1 MSNLPHNLF
10 GGRMIV
16 KPIEKEEE
24 QVGNIVIPKTAN
36 ASLAEGSVIKIDP
49 AIHEYVKVGDT
60 VIFEEGQGQGQ
71 LIDGVPHLWLGI
83 NQIWGSFNSS
93 LSAV

>member
-16 KPIEKEEE
+16 KPIEKQEEK
-24 QVGNIVIPKTAN
+24 VGDVIIPSTAN
-36 ASLAEGSVIKIDP
+36 AALAEASVIKIDP
-49 AIHEYVKVGDT
+49 AIAEYVRVGDT

-71 LIDGVPHLWLGI
+71 LIDGVPHLWLGV

-93 LSAV
+93 LSVV